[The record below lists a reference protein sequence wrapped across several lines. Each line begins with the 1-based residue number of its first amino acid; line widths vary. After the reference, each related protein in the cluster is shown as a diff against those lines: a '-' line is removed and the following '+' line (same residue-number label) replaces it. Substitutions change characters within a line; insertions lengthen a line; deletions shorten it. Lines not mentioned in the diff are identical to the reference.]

1 MTELSSPRVWSCHDL
16 PYWLMHTGHKPG
28 PWSWSQ
34 AEVEELKWCYM
45 VTVWHNGLVFCH
57 RCKASGSGSQWA
69 VFLWCWSHIW
79 ATLSLNPGQPH
90 DPDVLLKPSVSQ
102 YWKYSKWGGSK
113 LPHSRQ
119 GACQH
124 HRLHSAVMS
133 VYSSFAVFPIF
144 SFRIQSSSATG
155 SVDQHAPFLPELWAP
170 HICFEFET
178 SSRGRSITMTE
189 LVGHLHSGRGVG
201 LEMGSGSHTGC
212 SSFFGTWD
220 FLELSVLLGH

>member
-102 YWKYSKWGGSK
+102 YWKYSSEEGPNCPTHAKVLVSTTVSTVPWCQSTAALLSSPSSPFGS
-113 LPHSRQ
+113 R
-119 GACQH
+119 
-124 HRLHSAVMS
+124 
-133 VYSSFAVFPIF
+133 
-144 SFRIQSSSATG
+144 
-155 SVDQHAPFLPELWAP
+155 APQQPAA
-170 HICFEFET
+170 
-178 SSRGRSITMTE
+178 
-189 LVGHLHSGRGVG
+189 
-201 LEMGSGSHTGC
+201 
-212 SSFFGTWD
+212 
-220 FLELSVLLGH
+220 